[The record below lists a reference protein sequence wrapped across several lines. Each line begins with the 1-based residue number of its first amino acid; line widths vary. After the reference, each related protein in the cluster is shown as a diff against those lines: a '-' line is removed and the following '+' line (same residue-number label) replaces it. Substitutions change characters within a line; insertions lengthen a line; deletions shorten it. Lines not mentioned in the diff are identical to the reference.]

1 MSRVRCRFRALA
13 SLLVLPALAGCQER
27 LAKQEEPAVPFVFR
41 SLNLRQQDPQGRPA
55 WQLTS
60 PEARYDLS
68 RKVAQARE
76 LSGTIFSNGK
86 PLYRLTASSGTV
98 LNDGA
103 VIQLE
108 GAATLERLGPQPLV
122 VRARRV
128 RWFPR
133 QERMELDQ
141 RPTASDRDLQI
152 SADRAVFLINQD
164 KLELRGSPEFTRR
177 IQPAPGAKPQPAE
190 IVLKVASADWFPT
203 TGNLIAPGPVRA
215 VRRQA
220 AGKPA
225 QTLTSPFLRG
235 NSVQQQLVL
244 QAPVRFSDPAA
255 KAQLLG
261 GDTTIELTRQAVVS
275 RQPFSGAIDKLQL
288 AGDGFELL
296 NAENLAVITP
306 GCALRQPGETLTA
319 RRCQWNWTTQ
329 AIQARGGVVLQRKA
343 NEQTTRARRLDGR
356 MGANGLAEFSSPGSR
371 VNTQLRVPGRGPSSP
386 GQRPPAAGRSP
397 IAL

>member
-1 MSRVRCRFRALA
+1 MSPLCCRSRALA
-13 SLLVLPALAGCQER
+13 SLLVLPSLAGCQER
-27 LAKQEEPAVPFVFR
+27 LTKPEEPAVPFVFR

-76 LSGTIFSNGK
+76 LRGTIFLAGQ
-86 PLYRLTASSGTV
+86 PLYRLSATSGTV

-108 GAATLERLGPQPLV
+108 GIATLERLGPQPVV

-128 RWFPR
+128 RWYPR

-141 RPTASDRDLQI
+141 RPTATDRDLQI

-177 IQPAPGAKPQPAE
+177 TQPAPGAKPQPPE
-190 IVLKVASADWFPT
+190 LVLKVATADWFPSS
-203 TGNLIAPGPVRA
+203 GKLIAPGPVRA
-215 VRRQA
+215 TRRQP
-220 AGKPA
+220 GGRPA

-235 NSVQQQLVL
+235 NSVQQQLQL
-244 QAPVRFSDPAA
+244 QAPVRFSDPGA
-255 KAQLLG
+255 KAQLQAG
-261 GDTTIELTRQAVVS
+261 ETTLDLTRQAVVS
-275 RQPFSGAIDKLQL
+275 LQPFSGAIDKLQL
-288 AGDGFELL
+288 AGQGFQLL

-306 GCALRQPGETLTA
+306 GCVLRQPGETLTA
-319 RRCQWNWTTQ
+319 RRCQWNWITQ
-329 AIQARGGVVLQRKA
+329 AIQARGEVVLQRKA
-343 NEQTTRARRLDGR
+343 NDQITRAQRLDGR
-356 MGANGLAEFSSPGSR
+356 IGAAGLAEFSSPGSR
-371 VNTQLRVPGRGPSSP
+371 VNTRVRLPAEAPKASGSRQAPAA
-386 GQRPPAAGRSP
+386 RPPIG
-397 IAL
+397 L